1 MPRLGAY
8 VRLSFKFCNK
18 FFSNYRDNV
27 REFCYVSICGCHG
40 RLTFSNEYQ
49 QFLTRLSYTFYL
61 NNFRYQLVGLVK
73 TANKISSENLLQFK
87 LN

>member
-18 FFSNYRDNV
+18 FVSNYRDNV
-27 REFCYVSICGCHG
+27 REFFYVSICGCHG

-49 QFLTRLSYTFYL
+49 QFLTRLSDTFYL